1 MRRTEVLKHIQ
12 QPDFINKVEIM
23 SGFNSDIIDVLHHN
37 LTRAARQVREIANYF
52 KGADDLTTSRKI
64 WDFLKK
70 EIKYEK
76 DPVGRQDIRLPGRF
90 VAEGKGDC
98 KSYSLFTAAIL
109 QNLGIPYSFRYASYT
124 PSDPTPQH
132 VYIVTDSG
140 IIIDAVWSHFN
151 SEKKYSHKKDYPMK
165 IQTLSGIGCTSCNN
179 RNIGSSVMI
188 GDIGKI
194 SLKKTAKK
202 VTSAVKKPVLKNVQS
217 AVKKTGIVKAA
228 SKIQTKAKNT
238 GIVKAASKLQSQVKA
253 GGVKAVFG
261 AGPRRAYRTLVS
273 LNFRGWASKL
283 AANLPKSKEL
293 WAKAGGS
300 WAELE
305 QSINVGK
312 NKKALFGSKNQK
324 INTVNGIGE
333 VTTAAT
339 VGTILALAAPI
350 IALFKS
356 ITKDDGGATS
366 VPGDDTTGE
375 NTSSTGDQ
383 LKDLVNNVSNL
394 FTGNQRPDTAAPQ
407 GQNSASPNETPST
420 QNSTVSTGLMLG
432 AAALAAFLF
441 LK

>member
-1 MRRTEVLKHIQ
+1 
-12 QPDFINKVEIM
+12 
-23 SGFNSDIIDVLHHN
+23 
-37 LTRAARQVREIANYF
+37 
-52 KGADDLTTSRKI
+52 
-64 WDFLKK
+64 
-70 EIKYEK
+70 
-76 DPVGRQDIRLPGRF
+76 
-90 VAEGKGDC
+90 
-98 KSYSLFTAAIL
+98 
-109 QNLGIPYSFRYASYT
+109 
-124 PSDPTPQH
+124 
-132 VYIVTDSG
+132 
-140 IIIDAVWSHFN
+140 
-151 SEKKYSHKKDYPMK
+151 MK

-179 RNIGSSVMI
+179 RSIGSSVMI

-194 SLKKTAKK
+194 NLKKTVKK

-217 AVKKTGIVKAA
+217 AVKKTAVVKAA

-253 GGVKAVFG
+253 GGVKAVIA

-283 AANLPKSKEL
+283 ASNLSQSKEL
-293 WAKAGGS
+293 WARAGGS
-300 WAELE
+300 WPELE

-383 LKDLVNNVSNL
+383 LKDLVSNVTNL
-394 FTGNQRPDTAAPQ
+394 FTGNKNTDTTAPQ
-407 GQNSASPNETPST
+407 GQNSASPQERPETGSST
-420 QNSTVSTGLMLG
+420 SNGLLL
-432 AAALAAFLF
+432 AAAAFGAYLIF
-441 LK
+441 K